1 MSDPTKSERIH
12 LVLADGTVFPGEP
25 YGARGTTIGEAVFTT
40 TMTGYQEVLTD
51 PSYKGQIV
59 TMTAPEI
66 GNVGVNALDAE
77 SVDGKPHVAGFVLR
91 DASPIASSWRSEQT
105 LDAYLADNGVVAISG
120 VDTRKLTRHLRDHG
134 SQNCCVGPEPIETL
148 LQKARSAPDM
158 SGSDLVKLVTPKE
171 RYSFSDGRGAW
182 NIGATAHERRFNV
195 VAIDYGVKKNILRC
209 LVDTGC
215 KVTVVPASMTA
226 AEILSLNP
234 DGVFLSNGPGD
245 PAAVSYAVE
254 TVKGI
259 LGKKPI
265 FGICLG
271 HQLLGI
277 ALGGKTYK
285 LKFGHRGANQ
295 PVKDLATGR
304 IEITTQNHGFCVDLN
319 TLPSSVV
326 STHVHLNDG
335 TSEGLAAKDLKAFS
349 VQYHP
354 EAAAGPHDSLYL
366 FERFRDSMHA
376 SA

>member
-1 MSDPTKSERIH
+1 MDPTKTERIH
-12 LVLADGTVFPGEP
+12 LVLADGTAFAGTP
-25 YGARGTTIGEAVFTT
+25 YGARGTTVGEAVFTT

-66 GNVGVNALDAE
+66 GNVGVNAADAE
-77 SVDGKPHVAGFVLR
+77 SVDGRPHVAGFVLR

-105 LDAYLADNGVVAISG
+105 LDAYLAQHAVVAISG
-120 VDTRKLTRHLRDHG
+120 VDTRRLTRHLRDQG
-134 SQNCCVGPEPIETL
+134 SQNAAIGPEPIEEL
-148 LQKARSAPDM
+148 VRRARAAPDM
-158 SGSDLVKLVTPKE
+158 SGLDLVKLVTPRE
-171 RYSFSDGRGAW
+171 PYSFGEGRGAW
-182 NIGATAHERRFNV
+182 RVGEGAPKGGPVHHV

-209 LVDTGC
+209 LVDSGC
-215 KVTVVPASMTA
+215 KVTVVPATTTA
-226 AEILSLNP
+226 AEILAHAP

-245 PAAVSYAVE
+245 PAAVGYAVE
-254 TVKGI
+254 TIKG
-259 LGKKPI
+259 LVGKKPV

-271 HQLLGI
+271 HQLLAL

-304 IEITTQNHGFCVDLN
+304 IEITTQNHGFCVDLKS
-319 TLPSSVV
+319 LPKTVE

-335 TSEGLAAKDLKAFS
+335 TSEGLAAKDLAAFS

-354 EAAAGPHDSLYL
+354 EAAAGPHDALYL
-366 FERFRDSMHA
+366 FDRFT
-376 SA
+376 SAMRH